1 MKFKIYVDETR
12 AFRHTFVVFVQKTSI
27 FAGNYGSRF

>member
-12 AFRHTFVVFVQKTSI
+12 TFRHEFIVEAENQEELMIMKFH
-27 FAGNYGSRF
+27 